1 MHAMTIDDSYTVER
15 VLARGKGGLTE
26 LVSIDGIGPFIRARM
41 PIDRARRTVW
51 AALSECESM
60 RLPRVALTYEMPDEF
75 VAVYDFI
82 PGDTLE
88 HMVELRGKLDQE
100 TACKTLCELGEA
112 VANLHEHGIIHCD
125 LTPSN
130 VIIAADGA
138 HLIDMDIARMV
149 GEAHKS
155 EGRPLGTWGFAPPE
169 QFGFAPVDERSDVY
183 TLGRLL
189 MYMLSGSDM
198 GENAYDLD
206 AIDLGDAAPWLIGVC
221 RRASATEPSKRY
233 QTVRGLLEALE
244 EGSSPY
250 MEKTAAPSDHAATAS
265 AQTTVAASAMEP
277 PTTWEEPRN
286 SHPWRARLRKMHPL
300 QVLAYVAAIGCV
312 VFGVVASVSF
322 LYQSLLADAGSTG
335 EPQHV
340 DSGLVSPDNDEGDLD
355 LSGGFASQG
364 DAKLA
369 VTEYGWHAD
378 EHGYIGYGVGIVCEG
393 DSAIEYPSIQITG
406 YDASGSVLFAEE
418 QTFGVIGAGE
428 TQHYAGISGNGTT
441 PERVEIEAIQPEEY
455 QVSAA
460 GVDVSTFAVEG
471 VSTLQD
477 SLLGTTFTGEVILVD
492 EGSSPSMSGDV
503 FLSVILR
510 DANGEIVYGN
520 TGFVSAPAQGER
532 RSFEI
537 PCPDAPAYET
547 VEVHAVAW

>member
-26 LVSIDGIGPFIRARM
+26 LVSIDGIGPFIRVRM
-41 PIDRARRTVW
+41 PIDRARRAVW

-88 HMVELRGKLDQE
+88 HIVELRGKLDQE

-138 HLIDMDIARMV
+138 HLIDMDIARMA

-206 AIDLGDAAPWLIGVC
+206 AIDLDDAAPWLVDVC

-233 QTVRGLLEALE
+233 QTVRELVEALE
-244 EGSSPY
+244 AGD
-250 MEKTAAPSDHAATAS
+250 ALR
-265 AQTTVAASAMEP
+265 V
-277 PTTWEEPRN
+277 EEPTVDAERAAN
-286 SHPWRARLRKMHPL
+286 ADIAPVEQSAAWEAPRRQHPWRARLRGMHPL
-300 QVLAYVAAIGCV
+300 SVLAYVAAIGCV

-322 LYQSLLADAGSTG
+322 LSQSLLGDSNSTNGAQNAD
-335 EPQHV
+335 
-340 DSGLVSPDNDEGDLD
+340 DSPASSDSDED
-355 LSGGFASQG
+355 SQG
-364 DAKLA
+364 NAAPNGGSAAQGDVALVVK
-369 VTEYGWHAD
+369 EYGYWVSD
-378 EHGYIGYGVGIVCEG
+378 QGYVHYGVGLTCEG
-393 DSAIEYPSIQITG
+393 ARGLQFATIEITG
-406 YDASGSVLFAEE
+406 RDAAGSVVFSDT
-418 QTFGVIGAGE
+418 QTFGAMEPGE
-428 TQHYAGISGNGTT
+428 VLYYSGLAGNGTM
-441 PERVEIEAIQPEEY
+441 PDSVEIAAVRPEEY
-455 QVSAA
+455 EVATGEA
-460 GVDVSTFAVEG
+460 NVPRYRTEGISTVE
-471 VSTLQD
+471 D
-477 SLLGTTFTGEVILVD
+477 ELLGTSFTGEVILD
-492 EGSSPSMSGDV
+492 RKGDAQLMTGDV
-503 FLSVILR
+503 FVSVILR
-510 DANGEIVYGN
+510 DEDGSIVFGEMSFAN
-520 TGFVSAPAQGER
+520 APEAGER
-532 RSFEI
+532 STFEVN
-537 PCPDAPAYET
+537 CFDVPDYDT
-547 VEVHAVAW
+547 VEVYAVAW